1 MKNLFDDIFSIEE
14 VGIFKPSSKVYEIP
28 VAKYK
33 IDKGEIAFLSSNTW
47 DISGGGNFGYNCFWV
62 NRNNDVF
69 DNLDYSPK
77 YELKNLNELLDII

>member
-1 MKNLFDDIFSIEE
+1 M
-14 VGIFKPSSKVYEIP
+14 YEIT

-33 IDKGEIAFLSSNTW
+33 IDKVYIDFLSSNTW
-47 DISGGGNFGYNCFWV
+47 DISGGGNFGDNCFWV

-69 DNLDYSPK
+69 ANLDYSPK